1 MLARLRPRLTS
12 ALRRPPLVAARP
24 LHPLSPLPLARA
36 SCRLLS
42 RRARPPERPVERRK
56 GPDGQWYSSQAV
68 FRMAHPRAAWE
79 SAEVE
84 RRRDVDGR
92 LYTLAEFRSFYAQFA
107 DGSSSDAEGV
117 AYEHWTDGK
126 HWDHRMTKEI
136 KAEKSIDSLLSLHRE
151 YYDALNHIHLSTLW
165 HRLGAIDRSQ
175 RLRRS
180 PAQLDALREH
190 TLATMPRFDAQ
201 ALSNISLT
209 LARAGLSRKP
219 PWPELWTAIA
229 QEAQGRVGEFVPQA
243 LSNTAWAFATA
254 GHKAPALFEAIAKQA
269 QGRLGEFLPQHLANT
284 AWAFAVA
291 DARCDALFGGPH
303 FVQAC
308 ERHGKG
314 LLGTRP
320 HLSQL
325 EVWRQWRD
333 ACSADGRSWPTLP
346 APLLAA
352 SQAARRDAK

>member
-1 MLARLRPRLTS
+1 MAAQTT
-12 ALRRPPLVAARP
+12 ALRRPPLVAA
-24 LHPLSPLPLARA
+24 LHPLPPLPPARA

-68 FRMAHPRAAWE
+68 FRMTHPRADWE

-84 RRRDVDGR
+84 RRRDRDGK
-92 LYTLAEFRSFYAQFA
+92 LYTLAEFRSFYAQFPQV
-107 DGSSSDAEGV
+107 DGSSSDVDGV
-117 AYEHWTDGK
+117 AYQYWDGAK

-136 KAEKSIDSLLSLHRE
+136 KAERNIDSLLALHWK
-151 YYDALNHIHLSTLW
+151 YYDALDYIHLSTLW
-165 HRLGAIDRSQ
+165 HRLGAIDKSQ

-190 TLATMPRFDAQ
+190 TLDTMPRFGEQ
-201 ALSNISLT
+201 ALSNISLS

-229 QEAQGRVGEFVPQA
+229 QEAQGRVGEFKEQA
-243 LSNTAWAFATA
+243 LS
-254 GHKAPALFEAIAKQA
+254 
-269 QGRLGEFLPQHLANT
+269 NT

-291 DARCDALFGGPH
+291 DARCDALFGGPQ

-308 ERHGKG
+308 ERHGKS
-314 LLGTRP
+314 LLGTPP
-320 HLSQL
+320 HLRQL

-346 APLLAA
+346 GPLLAA
-352 SQAARRDAK
+352 CQAARREAR